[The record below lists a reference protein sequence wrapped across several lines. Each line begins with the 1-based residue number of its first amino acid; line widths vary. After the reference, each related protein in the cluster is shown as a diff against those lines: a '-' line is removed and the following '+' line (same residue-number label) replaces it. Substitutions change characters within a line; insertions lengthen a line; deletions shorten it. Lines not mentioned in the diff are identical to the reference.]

1 MEQLSPEK
9 LKEYK
14 DAIDKHLHDAFR
26 AAAEMQAIVSDSEG
40 DSDLFRKLAFYLTP
54 SLNHWINGAQAGSMK
69 DIDTLLSKRQK

>member
-1 MEQLSPEK
+1 MEQQTPEK

-14 DAIDKHLHDAFR
+14 DTIDMHLNAAFR

-54 SLNHWINGAQAGSMK
+54 NLNHWINGAQAGSMK
-69 DIDTLLSKRQK
+69 DLDTTITKRKV